1 MTFKPNRNILICSIA
16 KEVLTQQT
24 TW

>member
-1 MTFKPNRNILICSIA
+1 MTFKPNRNMLICSIA